1 MAQWGERSPPT
12 NTARVQFQPVAISGL
27 SLLLVLSLLQ
37 WSLFLRVLQ
46 YSSFHTKKPT
56 LQIPERST
64 RIKDPNENH
73 LRLMRLPLYFYCS
86 NIFEN
91 N

>member
-37 WSLFLRVLQ
+37 GSLFLRVLQ
-46 YSSFHTKKPT
+46 YSSFHTKKT
-56 LQIPERST
+56 NT
-64 RIKDPNENH
+64 PNS
-73 LRLMRLPLYFYCS
+73 RTFDQDKGPA
-86 NIFEN
+86 
-91 N
+91 